1 MNHGNL
7 AQFAAVVGATG
18 TVLLLATSRRATLA
32 AGMALLGLAEVLLV
46 VALVPGHD
54 LERAQTPAGAAA
66 LAFALVTV
74 VVLAAVFARRPQ
86 LALPAMLVAAPFRVP
101 IQLGDQKAFLLVPLY
116 GIVASAALGFLY
128 RWLRGAE
135 IRPLPVVIAYP
146 AAAFSALYAVSLLWS
161 QDLRQGSI
169 ELVFFLFPFA
179 VGMAVAAR
187 APLPAWLPRALG
199 TILVALAAGF
209 ALVGIWQ
216 RATHTIFFAQDLRVA
231 NAYTSYFRVTSVFKD
246 PSLFGRSLVLGLAV
260 IVVALWLNRIGP
272 VLAFALSALLWVGLY
287 FSYSQSSMV
296 TLVVVTIAVT
306 LIAGDRTARI
316 TIAAA
321 AGLALI
327 AGSVGIGIYAANH
340 PSAPVTS
347 GRSRLVSVTTRVIAD
362 HPLVGVGVGAQPK
375 ASHEEATRRG
385 LDSRDASHTTPLTVA
400 AELGAL
406 GLLVY
411 LAFLAGAVRILWDVY
426 VRDRAL
432 GLGLAAIF
440 LTLFVHS
447 LVYAGFFE
455 DPVTWGCLAV
465 AAAVV
470 AALPAPVRETA
481 GIRPA
486 PAEAPAR

>member
-32 AGMALLGLAEVLLV
+32 AGMALLGLAELLLI

-54 LERAQTPAGAAA
+54 LERARTPAGAGALVVAA
-66 LAFALVTV
+66 LAVAA
-74 VVLAAVFARRPQ
+74 LAAVFARRPD
-86 LALPAMLVAAPFRVP
+86 LALPAMLVAAPFRIP

-116 GIVASAALGFLY
+116 GIVAAAAFGFLY
-128 RWLRGAE
+128 RWLRGAA
-135 IRPLPVVIAYP
+135 IRPLPTMIAFP

-179 VGMAVAAR
+179 VGTAVAAR
-187 APLPAWLPRALG
+187 APLPDWVPRALG
-199 TILVALAAGF
+199 TILVTLAALF

-260 IVVALWLNRIGP
+260 LVVALWLNRISP
-272 VLAFALSALLWVGLY
+272 VLAFALSVLLWAGLY

-296 TLVVVTIAVT
+296 TLVVVTLAIT
-306 LIAGDRTARI
+306 LVAGDRAARI

-321 AGLALI
+321 AGLALVT
-327 AGSVGIGIYAANH
+327 ASVGVGIYAANH
-340 PSAPVTS
+340 PSSRVTS
-347 GRSRLVSVTTRVIAD
+347 GRSRLVSVTTRVIRD

-375 ASHEEATRRG
+375 ASHDEAAQRG

-400 AELGAL
+400 AELGVVGAL
-406 GLLVY
+406 LYLL
-411 LAFLAGAVRILWDVY
+411 LLAGAVRVLWEAY
-426 VRDRAL
+426 LRDRAL
-432 GLGLAAIF
+432 GLGLGAVF

-455 DPVTWGCLAV
+455 DPVTWGTLAV
-465 AAAVV
+465 AAAAV
-470 AALPAPVRETA
+470 AALPEPVRATA
-481 GIRPA
+481 AIRPG
-486 PAEAPAR
+486 PVEAPAR

>member
-1 MNHGNL
+1 MNHGDL

-32 AGMALLGLAEVLLV
+32 AGMAALALAEVLLV
-46 VALVPGHD
+46 VALVPGYD
-54 LERAQTPAGAAA
+54 LERARTLTGVAAIVVALVMTLA
-66 LAFALVTV
+66 LAAGFV
-74 VVLAAVFARRPQ
+74 RRPD
-86 LALPAMLVAAPFRVP
+86 LALPAMVVAAPFRVP

-116 GIVASAALGFLY
+116 GIVAAAALGFLY
-128 RWLRGAE
+128 RWLRGVE
-135 IRPLPVVIAYP
+135 IRPLPAVIALP
-146 AAAFSALYAVSLLWS
+146 AAAFSALYAISLLWS
-161 QDLRQGSI
+161 QDVRQGSI
-169 ELVFFLFPFA
+169 ELAFFLFPFA
-179 VGMAVAAR
+179 VAMAVAAR
-187 APLPAWLPRALG
+187 APLPAWLPRTLG
-199 TILVALAAGF
+199 TILVALATAF

-260 IVVALWLNRIGP
+260 IVVSLWLGRIGP
-272 VLAFALSALLWVGLY
+272 VLAFAVSALLWAGLY

-296 TLVVVTIAVT
+296 TLVIVTVAVT
-306 LIAGDRTARI
+306 LVAGDRTARI

-321 AGLALI
+321 SGLALV
-327 AGSVGIGIYAANH
+327 AASVGVGIYAANH
-340 PSAPVTS
+340 PSSRVTS

-375 ASHEEATRRG
+375 ASHEEAARRG

-406 GLLVY
+406 GVLFY
-411 LAFLAGAVRILWDVY
+411 LAFLAGAVRVLWDAY
-426 VRDRAL
+426 VRDHAL
-432 GLGLAAIF
+432 GLGLAAVF

-455 DPVTWGCLAV
+455 DPVAWGCLAV

-470 AALPAPVRETA
+470 VALPAPARETNV
-481 GIRPA
+481 IRPT

>member
-46 VALVPGHD
+46 VALVPSHD
-54 LERAQTPAGAAA
+54 LERARTPAGAAA
-66 LAFALVTV
+66 LAFALVTI
-74 VVLAAVFARRPQ
+74 VVLAWVFARRPE

-128 RWLRGAE
+128 RWLRGTE

-272 VLAFALSALLWVGLY
+272 VLAFALSALLWAGLY

-327 AGSVGIGIYAANH
+327 AASVGIGIYAANH

-406 GLLVY
+406 GVLVY
-411 LAFLAGAVRILWDVY
+411 LAFLAGAVRILWDAY

-470 AALPAPVRETA
+470 AALPAPVREIA
-481 GIRPA
+481 GIRPT